1 MLPRDQRGSET
12 CINLGHS
19 GGHTLNEMIE
29 LRRKNN
35 PPAEEDKEELG
46 LESGEIKCVLG
57 ESITIGAS
65 QGFGVKTH
73 ATNVVQA

>member
-1 MLPRDQRGSET
+1 
-12 CINLGHS
+12 
-19 GGHTLNEMIE
+19 MIE
-29 LRRKNN
+29 SRRENN

-65 QGFGVKTH
+65 EGFGVKTH
-73 ATNVVQA
+73 VTNVVQA